1 MAVVCDEPSWVI
13 SGSWKACLGKT
24 GSSSTEACQGNGHSC
39 DLRDLSR
46 PSVYRQLSWLQ
57 RALKISCLKNSSI
70 YPSIFTLPTLQILC
84 ESYLVAGH
92 SAIGA
97 DANHPYGKGAW
108 NKILILD
115 GLGEYWLEARG

>member
-46 PSVYRQLSWLQ
+46 PSVQD
-57 RALKISCLKNSSI
+57 SCLGCRESSENLLSERI
-70 YPSIFTLPTLQILC
+70 HPFIHPFFTLPTLQILC

-108 NKILILD
+108 NKILIFR
-115 GLGEYWLEARG
+115 WFR